1 MKYIIGIISAV
12 AGLTA
17 AAVTPVVD
25 EATGNVTLHVESDET
40 YAGVIAGEGITVTK
54 TGAGTLTLSGANT
67 FTGTLLV
74 KEGMLVAAPANTAGK
89 PALVVKNGASFKSAG
104 GGSLW
109 GYDALN
115 LASVTIEGAGVEGKG
130 AFIRSSGNICKS
142 DSNHGFLLT
151 GDATINF
158 AIVHNPGIVKLNGYT
173 LTKIGSGEWYSLCAQ
188 KYVPDGDGGKGKIV
202 IQQGVVKVQNYIF
215 AQGSAENVLE
225 LKNGTSL
232 YTVSQ
237 SKNSVCP
244 WTLRV
249 SGNATVYDETA
260 SGTASHVKW
269 AGPLEVAGGNLT
281 LNHTSAATTIEFS
294 GPVATAAG
302 CRLLASRAGINKFSG
317 KTQVLAGPI
326 GRTDYE
332 EYGQFDFAGEVK
344 ITHAD
349 RTYLNGSQ
357 ATPQKMTIAD
367 SVWDGQSDLMHVAS
381 RASSWAVAELQRTV
395 VTNAFRVGA
404 YYTSGNAGYGALY
417 QVAGELFVPKSGNAT
432 ADRFTVAN
440 GPGVGYFRKSGGSLK
455 SDVEFELARVRGFA
469 SAYFDGGA
477 AEFNLPISM
486 SRGRNDASLTAD
498 QSRSG
503 ESVYYQTGAATN
515 RVPGINIGPQA
526 NEPIPSGG
534 SALVA
539 VEGEGTV
546 FSVYGTAGYYGLRL
560 QAPTALDAV
569 LAVNDGATLSASRI
583 VRLSSPS
590 EKTDVSFVMSVDGG
604 NVEITQANLGNG
616 MYPPEKMLVQNGGMT
631 FTASATPSVAWPAA
645 FEAPVGKIVSS
656 VALPTEEAFLADQG
670 KYIGPAKVTIAG
682 TGCGAAAIALFDKDT
697 RKITGVR
704 VVSPGT
710 GYDETTTATI
720 ESPDRS
726 SVYVCAVTLA
736 DAPVTGAGFVKRGAG
751 AYTFEKANTYKGTT
765 AVEEGTL
772 VFAHEKSLPEDSGL
786 SISGGATADFNGRA
800 VTVPTLSGGNGTV
813 TDLASLTVTDAL
825 SLTMASNATLK
836 VDAQLTLADGA
847 VLTLPGS
854 LSDLSEN
861 RSNILLQ
868 ATGGIVCAG
877 RVELPSLP
885 SPWKVEIRAK
895 DIYVRRVNGTVMIL
909 R

>member
-104 GGSLW
+104 GGSTW
-109 GYDALN
+109 GANALN

-130 AFIRSSGNICKS
+130 AFIRSSGDVCRS

-151 GDATINF
+151 GDATVSFGIR
-158 AIVHNPGIVKLNGYT
+158 HNPGIVKLNGYT
-173 LTKIGSGEWYSLCAQ
+173 LTKIGKGDWYSLCAQ
-188 KYVPDGDGGKGKIV
+188 NYVPDGDGGKGKIV
-202 IQQGVVKVQNYIF
+202 IQQGAIYVDRRTLE
-215 AQGSAENVLE
+215 QGCAENILE
-225 LKNGTSL
+225 LKNGTQF
-232 YTVSQ
+232 YTSSQ
-237 SKNSVCP
+237 SKACP

-249 SGNATVYDETA
+249 SGDATVYDDTG

-269 AGPLEVAGGNLT
+269 TGPLEVAGGNLT
-281 LNHTSAATTIEFS
+281 LNHKSAATTIEFS
-294 GPVATAAG
+294 GPVSTAAG
-302 CRLLASRAGINKFSG
+302 CSLLAPRAGINKFSG

-332 EYGQFDFAGEVK
+332 ECGQFNFSGEVK

-349 RTYLNGSQ
+349 NTYLNGSQ
-357 ATPQKMTIAD
+357 TTPQKMTIAD
-367 SVWDGQSDLMHVAS
+367 SVWDGSKDLMYVAK
-381 RASSWAVAELQRTV
+381 RASSWAVAELQRSV
-395 VTNAFRVGA
+395 VTNAFCVGA
-404 YYTSGNAGYGALY
+404 YYAPGTSAGYGALY
-417 QVAGELFVPKSGNAT
+417 QDAGELFVPKLGDKT

-486 SRGRNDASLTAD
+486 SRGRHDASLTAN

-604 NVEITQANLGNG
+604 NVGITVADFGSN
-616 MYPPEKMLVQNGGMT
+616 MHPPEKVLVQKGGMT

-726 SVYVCAVTLA
+726 SVHVCAVSLA

-813 TDLASLTVTDAL
+813 TDLAALTVTDAL

-836 VDAQLTLADGA
+836 VDAPLTLADGA
-847 VLTLPGS
+847 VISLPGS
-854 LSDLSEN
+854 LSDLSEE
-861 RSNILLQ
+861 RANILLQ

-885 SPWKVEIRAK
+885 SPWKVGIRAK
-895 DIYVRRVNGTVMIL
+895 DIYVRRVNGTVMIV